1 MLLCISWSNKLTK
14 AKQNRQRADV
24 SDVDSDII
32 VPNNN
37 LVPKKQL
44 PDIMSG
50 KPNAC
55 VAQTLDNNDI
65 IKLLE
70 AMRSDITRL
79 KTEVAI

>member
-1 MLLCISWSNKLTK
+1 M
-14 AKQNRQRADV
+14 DV
-24 SDVDSDII
+24 NDVDSNVI
-32 VPNNN
+32 VPNND

-44 PDIMSG
+44 PDTMSG
-50 KPNAC
+50 KPNVC
-55 VAQTLDNNDI
+55 VAQTLDNNDV

>member
-1 MLLCISWSNKLTK
+1 M
-14 AKQNRQRADV
+14 DV
-24 SDVDSDII
+24 NDVDSNVIA
-32 VPNNN
+32 PNND

-44 PDIMSG
+44 SDTMSG
-50 KPNAC
+50 KPNVC
-55 VAQTLDNNDI
+55 VAQTLGNNDV